1 MFQLNN
7 GKNKYSV
14 YSGFQNLKNGS
25 NGACIRF
32 FIRKKIFFSS
42 CGHVIYLKPT
52 LIMKILAKFK

>member
-32 FIRKKIFFSS
+32 FFSS

-52 LIMKILAKFK
+52 LIMKTLAKFK